1 MFNSQR
7 AVRDSASGVICG
19 AGTRTVFCKA
29 ERRPQRL
36 ELWRVSSALSLHD
49 DVPHTHKFT
58 GIRRN
63 RSQENN
69 KLLSEPVP
77 EAFVFGLAGDKFEN
91 RSSTIVSV
99 STVVPTRQLGD
110 IFPEDLAFP
119 NLGMSKGHGSTSLTC
134 ACSQRPLWSDG
145 HWPQP
150 IHWTHLL
157 SWRQTAIRLTGIKRA
172 RRTPRVKRI

>member
-19 AGTRTVFCKA
+19 AGTRRAFCKA

-36 ELWRVSSALSLHD
+36 DLWRVSSALSLHG

-69 KLLSEPVP
+69 QQRPDPAPK
-77 EAFVFGLAGDKFEN
+77 AFVFGLPGDKFEN
-91 RSSTIVSV
+91 RPSTIVSV
-99 STVVPTRQLGD
+99 STVVPTRQLGH
-110 IFPEDLAFP
+110 IFPEDLTFP
-119 NLGMSKGHGSTSLTC
+119 NLGMSKGHGSRSLTC
-134 ACSQRPLWSDG
+134 ACSQLPFRSDG
-145 HWPQP
+145 HWSQR
-150 IHWTHLL
+150 IHLIYLL
-157 SWRQTAIRLTGIKRA
+157 SWRQTAIRPTEIKRA